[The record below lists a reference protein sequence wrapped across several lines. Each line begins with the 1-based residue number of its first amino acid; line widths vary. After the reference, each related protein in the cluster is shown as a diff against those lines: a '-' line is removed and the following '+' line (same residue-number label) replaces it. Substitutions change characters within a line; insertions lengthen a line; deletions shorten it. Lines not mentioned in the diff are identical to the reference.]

1 MTRLI
6 DYTNQRLSFALG
18 HAMFFLEGSAW
29 LVLVARIVH
38 KVLATTASIERLLI
52 E

>member
-1 MTRLI
+1 MIRLI

-18 HAMFFLEGSAW
+18 HATFVLEGSAW

-38 KVLATTASIERLLI
+38 KVLATTVSMECLLI